1 MKELFGYK
9 IVSEKE
15 AKDIWLELCQ
25 ISAAAQGILE
35 WDALGKTIVNPELK
49 KYHPILTDYDKKSLR
64 EIVDISKKLMDQ
76 L

>member
-15 AKDIWLELCQ
+15 AKDIWNKLCQ
-25 ISAAAQGILE
+25 INVAAQSILE
-35 WDALGKTIVNPELK
+35 YDAIGRTIVNPELK

-64 EIVDISKKLMDQ
+64 EIVDISEKLMDQ